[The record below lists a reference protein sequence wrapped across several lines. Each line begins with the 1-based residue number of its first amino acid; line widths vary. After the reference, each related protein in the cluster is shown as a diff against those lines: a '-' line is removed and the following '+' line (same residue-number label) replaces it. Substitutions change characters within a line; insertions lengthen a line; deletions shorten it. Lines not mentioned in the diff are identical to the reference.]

1 MITNSNRWGTQQ
13 LVVMALMCAIGILL
27 SFIEF
32 ALFPAASWLKYDA
45 SFVPALI
52 CGFAYGGGAGACV
65 GVLTALLHS
74 LFTGHVWGGVVN
86 ALVVCAY
93 VVPSAAIYARH
104 RTKKGAVCGLMA
116 AGICSL
122 AIALVCNLV
131 ITPLYTG
138 FPVEAVV
145 ALIIPV
151 LLPFNAI
158 KALVNCAITFC
169 VYKPISNI
177 VSPHKQTPGIQT
189 LSARAPQT
197 QVVGA
202 QALSERASQTQI
214 PNNHASSNQAPFN
227 HTPSN
232 HALENETARRP

>member
-52 CGFAYGGGAGACV
+52 CGFAYGGGAGTCV
-65 GVLTALLHS
+65 GVLIALLHS
-74 LFTGHVWGGVVN
+74 LFTGNVWGGVVN

-104 RTKKGAVCGLMA
+104 RTKKGVVCGLIV

-131 ITPLYTG
+131 ITPLYAG

-151 LLPFNAI
+151 LLPFNTI

-177 VSPHKQTPGIQT
+177 VSPHKQAPGM
-189 LSARAPQT
+189 
-197 QVVGA
+197 
-202 QALSERASQTQI
+202 QALSERAPQTQT
-214 PNNHASSNQAPFN
+214 PNNHASSNQTPFN

-232 HALENETARRP
+232 HTLENERARRP